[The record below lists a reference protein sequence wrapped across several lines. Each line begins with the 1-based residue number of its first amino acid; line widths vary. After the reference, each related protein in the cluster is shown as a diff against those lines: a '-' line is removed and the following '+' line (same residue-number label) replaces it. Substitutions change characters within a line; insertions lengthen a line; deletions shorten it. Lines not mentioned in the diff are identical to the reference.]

1 MITVNDDGEQ
11 YGLVIANHGHALLVE
26 TADGRMVPCVAR
38 RTLGGIYCGDRVR
51 WQQADDSRGV
61 IVGVEPRGAVLSR
74 PDARGIP
81 RPVCVNLDQIV
92 IVGLAPPDSGII
104 AASDRIRIDAY
115 LAAAE
120 LLEVD
125 ALLLI
130 NKIDL
135 HRQPSARA
143 ALDDSTAAWREA
155 GYEVLHT
162 STRTGAGMDL
172 LHSRLRGR
180 RSVLVGE
187 SGAGKSSLAAVL
199 LPEREI
205 RIGEI
210 SSGIGRGRHTT
221 TVTMLFRLPGGGDI
235 VDSPGVREFRL
246 GKVEAGE
253 LAAAF
258 RDFRPLLGNCRYRDC
273 RHLNEPGCALEQA
286 VADSRL
292 SRERLASYRSLLLQ
306 PEAR

>member
-1 MITVNDDGEQ
+1 MTTVNDDGEQ

-26 TADGRMVPCVAR
+26 TADGHMVPCAAR
-38 RTLGGIYCGDRVR
+38 RTLGGIHCGDRVR
-51 WQQADDSRGV
+51 WQQADDSSGV
-61 IVGVEPRGAVLSR
+61 IVGVEPRRTVLAR

-92 IVGLAPPDSGII
+92 IVGLAPPDAGTI
-104 AASDRIRIDAY
+104 ATSDRARIDAY

-120 LLEVD
+120 LLGVG

-135 HRQPSARA
+135 HQQPSTRA
-143 ALDDSTAAWREA
+143 ALDASTAAWRDA

-162 STRTGAGMDL
+162 STRTGADMDL
-172 LHSRLRGR
+172 LRSRLRGR

-199 LPEREI
+199 LPDRDI
-205 RIGEI
+205 RIGAI

-235 VDSPGVREFRL
+235 IDSPGVREFRL
-246 GKVEAGE
+246 GKVAPEE

-258 RDFRPLLGNCRYRDC
+258 RDFRPFLGDCRYRDC
-273 RHLNEPGCALEQA
+273 RHMNEPGCALEQA
-286 VADSRL
+286 VAENRL
-292 SRERLASYRSLLLQ
+292 SPDRLASYRALLL
-306 PEAR
+306 PETR

>member
-1 MITVNDDGEQ
+1 MTTASDLGEQ
-11 YGLVIANHGHALLVE
+11 HGLVIANHGHTLLVE
-26 TADGRMVPCVAR
+26 TTDGRMVPCVAR
-38 RTLGGIYCGDRVR
+38 RTLGGIHCGDRVR
-51 WQQADDSRGV
+51 WQQADDSSGV
-61 IVGVEPRGAVLSR
+61 IVGVEPRGAVLAR

-92 IVGLAPPDSGII
+92 IVGLALPDSGAI
-104 AASDRIRIDAY
+104 AESDRIRIDAY

-120 LLEVD
+120 LLKVD

-135 HRQPSARA
+135 HQRPSARA
-143 ALDDSTAAWREA
+143 TLDASTAAWRDA

-162 STRTGAGMDL
+162 STRTGAGMDIL
-172 LHSRLRGR
+172 RARLRGR

-187 SGAGKSSLAAVL
+187 SGAGKSSLAAAL
-199 LPEREI
+199 LPDREI
-205 RIGEI
+205 RVGEI

-235 VDSPGVREFRL
+235 IDSPGVREFRL
-246 GKVEAGE
+246 GEVAPAD

-258 RDFRPLLGNCRYRDC
+258 RDFRPFLGACRYRDC

-286 VADSRL
+286 VADNRL
-292 SRERLASYRSLLLQ
+292 SPDRLASYRTLLL
-306 PEAR
+306 PETR